1 MAIKWTFHYDFLN
14 DIYSGVNCFYP
25 NIINFWP
32 LISEYV
38 CLLRW
43 RAKTFEGAD
52 LGIFVFC
59 LTPWEWARVLYC
71 KYAGL
76 GLLTVSSSISSVVI
90 SNMSINSFNYTISL
104 TRLGSTHGKF
114 FSYFPKFYSL
124 DRLPIHYHQEVTFL
138 SILSSDILT
147 IVTRSESETSNLVAI
162 GLTKVHEF

>member
-1 MAIKWTFHYDFLN
+1 MMFHPNTTILNSRSKKKKKEERWKGHSFGFRSSIPFFLKTICVENNIMAIKWTFHYDFLN

-43 RAKTFEGAD
+43 RAKTFEGAN

-90 SNMSINSFNYTISL
+90 SNMSKQFQLHNFI
-104 TRLGSTHGKF
+104 
-114 FSYFPKFYSL
+114 
-124 DRLPIHYHQEVTFL
+124 D
-138 SILSSDILT
+138 
-147 IVTRSESETSNLVAI
+147 
-162 GLTKVHEF
+162 